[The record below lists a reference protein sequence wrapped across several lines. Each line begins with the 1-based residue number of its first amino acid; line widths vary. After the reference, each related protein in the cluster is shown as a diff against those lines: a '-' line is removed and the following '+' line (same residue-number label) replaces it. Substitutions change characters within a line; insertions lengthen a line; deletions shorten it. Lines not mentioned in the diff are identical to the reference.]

1 MDFTT
6 LTSSFSGFLFYAV
19 FFIVALSVIIAIH
32 EYGHYIIGKK
42 SGIFPEVFSLGFG
55 PVLYSRVDSDGTK
68 WQLALIPFGGYVKFR
83 GDGNASGA
91 IAEEGVIERMD
102 DTQKRST
109 MIGAP
114 LWARA
119 ATVAA
124 GPLFNFALSIVIF
137 TGVFMLRGVTADPL
151 VVTALKPTPYTQ
163 ELREGDQILAID
175 GRDLPPTGDRDAAIA
190 FRESLPQEP
199 LLDYKVLR
207 DGQEVTVQGPYLLA
221 SVVGSVMPRSAA
233 MDAGLQ
239 VGDVITRLNGQ
250 EVFAFS
256 QLPAV
261 IETSGGA
268 PVDLEIWRD
277 GEVLTKTLKARS
289 VDEPQDDGTFK
300 TVYRIGLGSGEV
312 FESATVTPSFFDAL
326 WGSVRQVGTIM
337 YGSVSGL
344 WHMAT
349 GAISTCN
356 LSGPVGIAQTAGDVA
371 KQGPMDFI
379 YLIGVLS
386 TAIGLINLFPIPVL
400 DGGHLVF
407 YGYEAIAGRPP
418 SDGALKVL
426 MSLGLVVVLGMMV
439 FGLSND
445 LIFCRAG

>member
-1 MDFTT
+1 MDLTT
-6 LTSSFSGFLFYAV
+6 LTASFSGFLFYAV

-32 EYGHYIIGKK
+32 EYGHYIVGKK

-55 PVLYSRVDSDGTK
+55 PVLYSRVDGDGTK
-68 WQLALIPFGGYVKFR
+68 WQLAAIPFGGYVKFR

-91 IAEEGVIERMD
+91 LAEDGVMEGMTE
-102 DTQKRST
+102 TEKRST

-137 TGVFMLRGVTADPL
+137 VAVFMMRGVTADPL
-151 VVTALKPTPYTQ
+151 VVSALKPTPYTQ
-163 ELREGDQILAID
+163 ELREGDQILAIN
-175 GRDLPPTGDRDAAIA
+175 GEALPAPGDIAAYRA
-190 FRESLPQEP
+190 FMDTLPMQP
-199 LLDYKVLR
+199 LLDYRVLR
-207 DGQEVTVQGPYLLA
+207 DGSEVTVQGPYLHA
-221 SVVGSVMPRSAA
+221 SIAGTVMPRSPA

-239 VGDVITRLNGQ
+239 VGDVITKLNGQ
-250 EVFAFS
+250 EVFAFA
-256 QLPAV
+256 QLPEV
-261 IETSGGA
+261 IENSGGA
-268 PVDLEIWRD
+268 PVELEIWRD
-277 GEVLTKTLKARS
+277 GEVLTKTLQARS
-289 VDEPQDDGTFK
+289 IDEPQEDGTFK
-300 TVYRIGLGSGEV
+300 TVYRIGLGSGPV
-312 FESATVTPSFFDAL
+312 FEPATVTPSFFDAV
-326 WGSVRQVGTIM
+326 WGSVRQVGDIM

-356 LSGPVGIAQTAGDVA
+356 LSGPLGIAETAGDVA
-371 KQGPMDFI
+371 KQGAIDFI

-407 YGYEAIAGRPP
+407 YGYEAVAGKPP

-426 MSLGLVVVLGMMV
+426 MSIGLMIVLSMMI
-439 FGLSND
+439 FGLTND
-445 LIFCRAG
+445 IFC